1 MAVIY
6 ENENI
11 SFFGVLESR
20 IFDLNEKEIESLPE
34 KEIKK
39 RKTNIKEHSS
49 NIYRGRKRVQEKIK
63 YIRQNFSEA
72 VVRGIRSSIGK
83 ITFAHFDL
91 LKEI

>member
-6 ENENI
+6 ENEDI

-39 RKTNIKEHSS
+39 RKTDIKEHSS
-49 NIYRGRKRVQEKIK
+49 NIYRGRNRVQEKIK
-63 YIRQNFSEA
+63 
-72 VVRGIRSSIGK
+72 
-83 ITFAHFDL
+83 
-91 LKEI
+91 